1 MRNINK
7 EGESSRP
14 GTFIQD
20 HHLQPHRPSLL
31 KPRALTLDQNLK
43 HRETIKGGNN
53 SAQKRSE
60 KDDVREV
67 DSYGEEEVTHPVE
80 EEDPGSSGGREPT
93 KKEIS
98 QFEDEDWHDETDGV
112 KGPTK

>member
-1 MRNINK
+1 M
-7 EGESSRP
+7 
-14 GTFIQD
+14 
-20 HHLQPHRPSLL
+20 
-31 KPRALTLDQNLK
+31 K
-43 HRETIKGGNN
+43 HRETIKGGNNSN

-67 DSYGEEEVTHPVE
+67 DSYGEEEVTHPAE

-98 QFEDEDWHDETDGV
+98 QFEDEDWHDEIDGV
-112 KGPTK
+112 KAPNK